1 MVSYNITREVER
13 LLETYKSSPP
23 SFIVKLERQH
33 WYVNENKFTYNHQL
47 APLLDD
53 IRAQRIPVDFLE
65 LFDSVGLPFYDGCMI
80 VELHDFRSPTRASD
94 KDIKEPV
101 KTRVVLSP
109 NGETLW
115 ADICLL
121 NQKTGNT
128 WTGYDA
134 LEVEARLLLA
144 TSPPLCLDPDP
155 HLARVANNILRTS
168 IPTPP
173 LSLKRKAGAAELE
186 EDPSGKARREKLMQY
201 MNPRTGNGVPN
212 YGILDAIRRTNMAR
226 QIPAAAPPH
235 PATIPTMPVQV
246 PGAPVQVQGVPV
258 QAPGVPV
265 QMAVAPSQVPTAVP
279 TPAPAPMPTPTPTPA
294 PSLAPGSAAFSHT
307 TPVSASTPAPTVTTP
322 PVNVEAKKK
331 AKKTEAAPSP
341 RVTRTSAT
349 PGTTSVPLPIP
360 PHLQT
365 YPAHFQAHIRTPP
378 PPSQSPHPATPSTP
392 GRSSTGVETRPPSRL
407 QQLPTQTNQHIQ
419 PVQPQQHAAPTQ
431 PQQAIAAY
439 QPHTPAAN
447 YIAQAPY
454 GKKKAAQAAQP
465 GTVPSQPQAIPYAQI
480 MYHYSTYQHQ
490 QQQVAAAQQR
500 LQSAT
505 PVARSPMAASQ
516 QGTPQRSSP
525 LVTNQPPVARSPMPT
540 AAQQSAQATH
550 AQQQHMY
557 NYALQGQYGP
567 AAHMRPMAHPQMQ
580 HHIAGGGVQAGGATA
595 LQQGAQMTIQE
606 QTQAAQAQMLAQ
618 YPQLYANYPHM
629 QGRVPYWPMGVA
641 SGRGAPVPNQAA
653 QMAHVQQMQLAGNK
667 AAQGGIQGS

>member
-201 MNPRTGNGVPN
+201 MNPRTGNGVP
-212 YGILDAIRRTNMAR
+212 
-226 QIPAAAPPH
+226 
-235 PATIPTMPVQV
+235 
-246 PGAPVQVQGVPV
+246 
-258 QAPGVPV
+258 
-265 QMAVAPSQVPTAVP
+265 
-279 TPAPAPMPTPTPTPA
+279 
-294 PSLAPGSAAFSHT
+294 
-307 TPVSASTPAPTVTTP
+307 
-322 PVNVEAKKK
+322 K
-331 AKKTEAAPSP
+331 
-341 RVTRTSAT
+341 
-349 PGTTSVPLPIP
+349 
-360 PHLQT
+360 
-365 YPAHFQAHIRTPP
+365 
-378 PPSQSPHPATPSTP
+378 
-392 GRSSTGVETRPPSRL
+392 
-407 QQLPTQTNQHIQ
+407 
-419 PVQPQQHAAPTQ
+419 
-431 PQQAIAAY
+431 
-439 QPHTPAAN
+439 
-447 YIAQAPY
+447 
-454 GKKKAAQAAQP
+454 
-465 GTVPSQPQAIPYAQI
+465 
-480 MYHYSTYQHQ
+480 
-490 QQQVAAAQQR
+490 
-500 LQSAT
+500 
-505 PVARSPMAASQ
+505 
-516 QGTPQRSSP
+516 
-525 LVTNQPPVARSPMPT
+525 
-540 AAQQSAQATH
+540 
-550 AQQQHMY
+550 
-557 NYALQGQYGP
+557 
-567 AAHMRPMAHPQMQ
+567 
-580 HHIAGGGVQAGGATA
+580 
-595 LQQGAQMTIQE
+595 
-606 QTQAAQAQMLAQ
+606 
-618 YPQLYANYPHM
+618 
-629 QGRVPYWPMGVA
+629 
-641 SGRGAPVPNQAA
+641 
-653 QMAHVQQMQLAGNK
+653 
-667 AAQGGIQGS
+667 